1 MHKGCLPLA
10 YYCLAFSFLLILLVH
25 APYDFWLWLCDI
37 WLLFLQV
44 TKIMDF
50 HPHFQQPFAYFFRF
64 ILSLSLPLL
73 TTYLTIPPP
82 NPYYHLFFHSF
93 ISFLCLY
100 TLLCISQLF
109 RMTFF
114 LLEQYARELFFFL
127 PLSSPSPS
135 LLLVNTF
142 IYSQLVDF
150 LFFSFFYNFLTF
162 IFFVFLFFV
171 HSSLTYIYL
180 FVLFFLSFFYWN
192 KIHSFFFVSLQ
203 KEWFYIVRLL
213 SMSNKRCISKV
224 TTNL

>member
-127 PLSSPSPS
+127 PLSSPFPS

-162 IFFVFLFFV
+162 IFFVFFCFLFILHLLTFIC
-171 HSSLTYIYL
+171 SSYFSCPSFIGIKYIH
-180 FVLFFLSFFYWN
+180 FFLS
-192 KIHSFFFVSLQ
+192 
-203 KEWFYIVRLL
+203 L
-213 SMSNKRCISKV
+213 SKKSGF
-224 TTNL
+224 TL